1 MITLDI
7 YFNKL
12 VGNGITITAKQ
23 PFSNSRMLVAN
34 FAHLA
39 QAMNEWQQ
47 AAKAADGYKP
57 HSKWTGGLFVTPV
70 RFNVR
75 EHLADGLSQIECKCL
90 RDTGIA
96 CNMKI
101 VEICYQNKPVEF
113 E

>member
-12 VGNGITITAKQ
+12 VGNGITITPKQ

-34 FAHLA
+34 FAYLA

-47 AAKAADGYKP
+47 AAKMAGA
-57 HSKWTGGLFVTPV
+57 LFVTPV

-75 EHLADGLSQIECKCL
+75 ENLADGLSQIECKCL
-90 RDTGIA
+90 RDTGIE
-96 CNMKI
+96 CNMKV
-101 VEICYQNKPVEF
+101 VEICYQGKPVEF
-113 E
+113 

>member
-12 VGNGITITAKQ
+12 VGNGITLTPKQ

-34 FAHLA
+34 YAHLT

-47 AAKAADGYKP
+47 AAKMTGGYKP
-57 HSKWTGGLFVTPV
+57 YSKWTGTLFVTPV

-75 EHLADGLSQIECKCL
+75 
-90 RDTGIA
+90 
-96 CNMKI
+96 
-101 VEICYQNKPVEF
+101 
-113 E
+113 

>member
-12 VGNGITITAKQ
+12 VGNGITITPKQ

-47 AAKAADGYKP
+47 AAKAAGGYKP
-57 HSKWTGGLFVTPV
+57 HSKWTGALFVTPV

-75 EHLADGLSQIECKCL
+75 ENLADGLSQIECKCL
-90 RDTGIA
+90 RDTGIE
-96 CNMKI
+96 CNMK
-101 VEICYQNKPVEF
+101 VVAICYQDKPVEF
-113 E
+113 K

>member
-12 VGNGITITAKQ
+12 AGNGITLTAKQ

-34 FAHLA
+34 FAYLT

-47 AAKAADGYKP
+47 VAKMTGGYKP
-57 HSKWTGGLFVTPV
+57 HSKWTGALFVTPV

-75 EHLADGLSQIECKCL
+75 EHLADGLSQIEGKCL
-90 RDTGIA
+90 RDAGIE
-96 CNMKI
+96 CNMKV
-101 VEICYQNKPVEF
+101 VEICHQDKPVEF
-113 E
+113 K

>member
-12 VGNGITITAKQ
+12 VDNGITLTAKQ

-47 AAKAADGYKP
+47 AAKAAGGYKP

>member
-12 VGNGITITAKQ
+12 AGHGITLTPKQ

-34 FAHLA
+34 YAHLT

-47 AAKAADGYKP
+47 VAKMAGGYKP
-57 HSKWTGGLFVTPV
+57 HSKWTGALFVTPV

-90 RDTGIA
+90 HDAGIE
-96 CNMKI
+96 CNMKV
-101 VEICYQNKPVEF
+101 VEICYQDKHVEF
-113 E
+113 K

>member
-12 VGNGITITAKQ
+12 AVNGITLTPKQ

-34 FAHLA
+34 YAHLT

-47 AAKAADGYKP
+47 AAKMAGGYKP
-57 HSKWTGGLFVTPV
+57 HSSWTGALFVPPV

-75 EHLADGLSQIECKCL
+75 EHLADGLSQIEGKCL
-90 RDTGIA
+90 RDAGIE
-96 CNMKI
+96 CNMKV
-101 VEICYQNKPVEF
+101 VEIC
-113 E
+113 

>member
-12 VGNGITITAKQ
+12 AGNGITLTPKQ

-34 FAHLA
+34 YAHLT

-47 AAKAADGYKP
+47 AAKMAGGYKP
-57 HSKWTGGLFVTPV
+57 HSSWTGALFVTPV

-75 EHLADGLSQIECKCL
+75 EHLADGLSQIEGKCL
-90 RDTGIA
+90 RDAGIE
-96 CNMKI
+96 CNMKV
-101 VEICYQNKPVEF
+101 VEICYQDKPVEF
-113 E
+113 K

>member
-12 VGNGITITAKQ
+12 VGNGITITPKQ

-34 FAHLA
+34 FAYLA

-47 AAKAADGYKP
+47 AAKMAGGYKP
-57 HSKWTGGLFVTPV
+57 HSKWTGALFVTPV

-75 EHLADGLSQIECKCL
+75 ENLADGLSQIECKCL
-90 RDTGIA
+90 RVTGIE
-96 CNMKI
+96 CNMKV
-101 VEICYQNKPVEF
+101 VEICYQGKPVEF
-113 E
+113 